1 MPNSFY
7 DQPAG
12 VVHTRQRGGGYIQ
25 DTGCEVSPTCLNCP
39 LSQCK
44 DDDREWYRRW
54 RKRGKLLLVGQVVER
69 ESLTTQEAA
78 RRFRVCIRTVQRALR
93 YRRKAARLLTPDDLT
108 CSSCWPRRTPMLA
121 QSCGRWRDG
130 RTEPHGT

>member
-1 MPNSFY
+1 MPTAFY

-25 DTGCEVSPTCLNCP
+25 DTGCEVSPTCLGCP

-54 RKRGKLLLVGQVVER
+54 RKRGKLLLLGQVMER
-69 ESLTTQEAA
+69 ESLTTQDAA
-78 RRFRVCIRTVQRALR
+78 RRSRVCIRTVQRALQ
-93 YRRKAARLLTPDDLT
+93 YRRKAARLLTPDDLDVFIL
-108 CSSCWPRRTPMLA
+108 LA
-121 QSCGRWRDG
+121 EAAAHA
-130 RTEPHGT
+130 RTELREVA

>member
-1 MPNSFY
+1 MPTAFY

-44 DDDREWYRRW
+44 DDDREWYLRW
-54 RKRGKLLLVGQVVER
+54 RKRGKLLLVGQVMER

-78 RRFRVCIRTVQRALR
+78 RRFRIAVRTAQRARR
-93 YRRKAARLLTPDDLT
+93 Y
-108 CSSCWPRRTPMLA
+108 A
-121 QSCGRWRDG
+121 QSAS
-130 RTEPHGT
+130 GTLTANDVDVFILLAEADAHARAGLREVA

>member
-1 MPNSFY
+1 MPTAFY

-25 DTGCEVSPTCLNCP
+25 DTGCEVSDACLNCP

-44 DDDREWYRRW
+44 DDDRDWYLRW
-54 RKRGKLLLVGQVVER
+54 RKRGKLLLVGRVIER

-78 RRFRVCIRTVQRALR
+78 RRFRVCIRTVQRALL
-93 YRRKAARLLTPDDLT
+93 YRRKAARLLTPDDLDVFIL
-108 CSSCWPRRTPMLA
+108 LA
-121 QSCGRWRDG
+121 EAAARA
-130 RTEPHGT
+130 RTELREVA

>member
-1 MPNSFY
+1 MPTAFY

-25 DTGCEVSPTCLNCP
+25 DTGCEVSPTCLGCP

-54 RKRGKLLLVGQVVER
+54 RKRGKLLLLGQVMER
-69 ESLTTQEAA
+69 ESLTTQDAA
-78 RRFRVCIRTVQRALR
+78 RRFRVCIRTVQRALQ
-93 YRRKAARLLTPDDLT
+93 YRRKAARLLTPDDLDVFIL
-108 CSSCWPRRTPMLA
+108 LA
-121 QSCGRWRDG
+121 EAAAHA
-130 RTEPHGT
+130 RTELREVA

>member
-1 MPNSFY
+1 MPTAFY

-25 DTGCEVSPTCLNCP
+25 DTGCEVSPTCLGCP

-78 RRFRVCIRTVQRALR
+78 AGFGCAS
-93 YRRKAARLLTPDDLT
+93 ARCNGP
-108 CSSCWPRRTPMLA
+108 SSISGKPTAC
-121 QSCGRWRDG
+121 
-130 RTEPHGT
+130 

>member
-1 MPNSFY
+1 MPTAFY

-25 DTGCEVSPTCLNCP
+25 DTGCEVSPTCLGCP

-54 RKRGKLLLVGQVVER
+54 RKRGKLLLLEPV
-69 ESLTTQEAA
+69 
-78 RRFRVCIRTVQRALR
+78 
-93 YRRKAARLLTPDDLT
+93 YDL
-108 CSSCWPRRTPMLA
+108 
-121 QSCGRWRDG
+121 
-130 RTEPHGT
+130 